1 MTITTR
7 GRSRRGRRKPVIV
20 DGMVLVL
27 VSALVS
33 AGFGF
38 MDRWDLAPEELL
50 VAAAALF
57 GPLALAVAYGAVNAA
72 ESRRDWVGAN
82 VAGGLVYFGMI
93 LASIGGLVVLTACC
107 PPAALTMIAGESLL
121 LLWAVTWV

>member
-7 GRSRRGRRKPVIV
+7 GQPRRGRRKPLIG

-27 VSALVS
+27 VSALAS

-38 MDRWDLAPEELL
+38 MDRSDLAPEELL
-50 VAAAALF
+50 LAAAALF
-57 GPLALAVAYGAVNAA
+57 GPLALAVLYGAINAA
-72 ESRRDWVGAN
+72 ESRRGWVGAN
-82 VAGGLVYFGMI
+82 VAGGLVYGGMI
-93 LASIGGLVVLTACC
+93 LASIGGLTVLVTCC